1 MIDANPV
8 PTTAMTEPKKDTV
21 NWAMLCHIGGLA
33 TYLGVPLGN
42 IIIPLVIWFLKKDQ
56 DSFLNESGREAVNFQ
71 ISFTIY
77 ATIAGLA
84 FFILIGFVLFPIVLI
99 AHIIFTIIGTLKANK
114 NETYRYPFT
123 LRFIK

>member
-99 AHIIFTIIGTLKANK
+99 AHIIFTIIGTLKLTK
-114 NETYRYPFT
+114 TKRIDTPLPFAS
-123 LRFIK
+123 